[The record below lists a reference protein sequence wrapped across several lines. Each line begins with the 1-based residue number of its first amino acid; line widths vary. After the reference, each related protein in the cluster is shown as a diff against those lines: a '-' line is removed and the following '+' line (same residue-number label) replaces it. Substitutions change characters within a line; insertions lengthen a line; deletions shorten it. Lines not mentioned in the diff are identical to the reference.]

1 MKTKRKIMN
10 CVFVVSLL
18 IVVVSS
24 CNQKPL
30 DVTEQIKLA
39 NNDFM
44 TAVSNGDTSLLYS
57 LYTQDAKLFPSN
69 NSIIEGKEQIVGF
82 WDVNLKMGIKKV
94 QFETT
99 NAEGFGN
106 IAIEEG
112 KFRLFVEGD
121 IMVDEGK
128 YIVTWKKEGGKWKIY
143 RDIWNASTPAVQART
158 AADSHIMIVLNYIK
172 ADKVTQFEDFY
183 RNYLAVAGAE
193 YFPEIKKTVRVQKPV
208 QQNEDGTYTYIF
220 LMDPYMESAS
230 YDMGFVLS
238 AKYGEEKAD
247 EYVNM
252 YLDCLQDKQ
261 TQVISALETGW

>member
-10 CVFVVSLL
+10 CVFVVPVL
-18 IVVVSS
+18 IMFISG
-24 CNQKPL
+24 CNQQPV

-44 TAVSNGDTSLLYS
+44 TAVSNGDTNQLHS

-69 NSIIEGKEQIVGF
+69 NSIIEGKEQIIGF
-82 WDVNLKMGIKKV
+82 WDATMKMGIKKV

-99 NAEGFGN
+99 NAQGFGN

-112 KFRLFVEGD
+112 EFRLFVAGD
-121 IMVDEGK
+121 VLVDEGK
-128 YIVTWKKEGGKWKIY
+128 YIVTWKKEGGKWKVY

-158 AADSHIMIVLNYIK
+158 AADSHIMIVLNHIK
-172 ADKVTQFEDFY
+172 ADKVAQFEDFY

-193 YFPEIKKTVRVQKPV
+193 YFPETKKTVRVQKPV

-220 LMDPYMESAS
+220 LMDPIIESGS
-230 YDMGFVLS
+230 YDMGLVLS
-238 AKYGEEKAD
+238 AKYGNEKAV
-247 EYVNM
+247 EYLNM

-261 TQVISALETGW
+261 SQVISALETDW